1 MNEATLRAEIRRFV
15 LNELLMGDAQ
25 SVVGDGESF
34 LETGAIDSTGVLEV
48 VMFVEQQ
55 YELSVLD
62 REMIPENL
70 DSIDRLVQFVLR
82 KKNAA

>member
-15 LNELLMGDAQ
+15 LNELLMGDVA
-25 SVVGDGESF
+25 SLVGDGESF

-48 VMFVEQQ
+48 VMFVEHQ
-55 YELSVLD
+55 YDLSVLD

-82 KKNAA
+82 KKHAA

>member
-1 MNEATLRAEIRRFV
+1 MNEATLRAQIRQFV
-15 LNELLMGDAQ
+15 LNELLMGDVG
-25 SVVGDGESF
+25 SLVGDGASF

-70 DSIDRLVQFVLR
+70 DSIDRLVQFVLC
-82 KKNAA
+82 KKHAA